1 MRLIVGEAEDSRSVR
16 LQAVVRTE
24 REGAPFLV
32 LTDGEGAQR
41 VVVVDEADERL
52 WIGRTDDC
60 DVVLAWDARV
70 SRQHAELTRAGD
82 AWAVSD
88 DGLSRNGTWIG
99 TERVVGRRRLLDGD
113 VVRCGD
119 TTIVFRLPRPTATDG
134 VAAAATVTALEQPL
148 VLGITDAQRRVL
160 IALCRPM
167 LLGERDAMPAGN
179 REIAE
184 GLFLSSEAVRSHLKA
199 LFRAFSLDGVPQN
212 VKRVQLARAAIAS
225 GVVSPRDA
233 AG

>member
-1 MRLIVGEAEDSRSVR
+1 MRLSVGAPEDSRAVR
-16 LQAVVRTE
+16 LQAIVRTE

-41 VVVVDEADERL
+41 VVTLEAEDERL

-60 DVVLAWDARV
+60 DVVLGWDARV
-70 SRQHAELTRAGD
+70 SRQHAELSRAGN

-119 TTIVFRLPRPTATDG
+119 TTIVYRLPVAAHADG
-134 VAAAATVTALEQPL
+134 AAAAATVTALEQPL

-160 IALCRPM
+160 VALCRPV

-199 LFRAFSLDGVPQN
+199 LFRAFSLEDVPQN
-212 VKRVQLARAAIAS
+212 AKRLQLARAAIAS